1 MFGNDLYDHG
11 LHLFLDD
18 EEVQD
23 HPGFT
28 RKVQHPQRLQ
38 DPVLEPDRPWE
49 GRSVQLWGSVLHD
62 DEEDIFKMWY
72 LSHNDELQRHTGHGA
87 MCYATSKDGVSWDKP
102 DLGVV
107 SFDGS
112 TANNIV
118 YPPPGEAHDIDPW
131 GVIKDPLEQDES
143 RRYKLAGYRQLPAP
157 PDVPDETPDMDREAR
172 NAHRKIL
179 LDRIRDRHGMCAA
192 YSPDGIHWTVDD
204 TVLVPRAGDAG
215 SLVYDP
221 MARRYLATSRR
232 YETVM
237 DHFVIEWKRYRRVI
251 ALSTSD
257 DFVNWSPIKPILKPD
272 DFDHPED
279 QMYVMPPFVYGNQYI
294 GFIGMLHTVTEL
306 GPVQLATARDIDHWS
321 RVGRRE
327 EFLPVG
333 PPGSWDGAWTSLS
346 SNPPV
351 LKDDTLQ
358 MWYSGCP
365 QAHGTEGSGE
375 KYIGMATLRKDGFVA
390 MRCGIR
396 GGDLMTEPVEVTG
409 PRLSVN
415 AICLFGRLQIRVI
428 DDVSVPEGYDFADCN
443 ALERGDDT
451 DCPITWGDEHKDLS
465 PFVGKKIRLHIQAD
479 NATSFFSYRF
489 SGAP

>member
-1 MFGNDLYDHG
+1 MFGNDLYDPG

-18 EEVQD
+18 DDVQD
-23 HPGFT
+23 HPGFL

-49 GRSVQLWGSVLHD
+49 GESAEVWGSVLYD
-62 DEEDIFKMWY
+62 DEEGIFKMWY
-72 LSHNDELQRHTGHGA
+72 RVFDGTPR
-87 MCYATSKDGVSWDKP
+87 CYATSKDGVSWDKP

-118 YPPPGEAHDIDPW
+118 YPPPGDVHDLSIW

-157 PDVPDETPDMDREAR
+157 PDVPEETPDMDREAR
-172 NAHRKIL
+172 NARRKIL
-179 LDRIRDRHGMCAA
+179 FDRIRDRHGMCAA
-192 YSPDGIHWTVDD
+192 YSPDGIHWTADD
-204 TVLVPRAGDAG
+204 TVLVPRAGDNG

-279 QMYVMPPFVYGNQYI
+279 QLYVMPPFVYGNQYI
-294 GFIGMLHTVTEL
+294 GFIGMQHSTEL
-306 GPVQLATARDIDHWS
+306 GPVQLATARDINHWS

-333 PPGSWDGAWTSLS
+333 APGTWDGGWSTMSHS
-346 SNPPV
+346 PPV
-351 LKDDTLQ
+351 LKDGTLY
-358 MWYSGCP
+358 MWYTGSR
-365 QAHGTEGSGE
+365 QAHGTHDRFVSA
-375 KYIGMATLRKDGFVA
+375 IGMATLRKDGFVA
-390 MRCGIR
+390 LRCGIR

-415 AICLFGRLQIRVI
+415 AICLFGRVQIRVI

-443 ALERGDDT
+443 ALERRDDT
-451 DCPITWGDEHKDLS
+451 DCPITWGEGKRDLS
-465 PFVGKKIRLHIQAD
+465 PFVGKKVRLHIQAD
-479 NATSFFSYRF
+479 NATSLFSYRMG
-489 SGAP
+489 S

>member
-1 MFGNDLYDHG
+1 MFGNYLYDPG

-18 EEVQD
+18 DEVQD
-23 HPGFT
+23 HPDFT

-49 GRSVQLWGSVLHD
+49 GESAEVWGSVLYD
-62 DEEDIFKMWY
+62 DEEGIFKMWY
-72 LSHNDELQRHTGHGA
+72 RTFDGTPR
-87 MCYATSKDGVSWDKP
+87 CYATSKDGVSWDKP

-118 YPPPGEAHDIDPW
+118 YPPPSDVHDLSIW

-157 PDVPDETPDMDREAR
+157 PDVPEETPDMDREAR
-172 NAHRKIL
+172 NARRKIL
-179 LDRIRDRHGMCAA
+179 FDRIRDRHGMCAA
-192 YSPDGIHWTVDD
+192 YSPDGIHWTADD
-204 TVLVPRAGDAG
+204 TVLVPRAGDNG
-215 SLVYDP
+215 CLVYDP

-232 YETVM
+232 YQTVM

-279 QMYVMPPFVYGNQYI
+279 QLYVMPPFVYGNQYI
-294 GFIGMLHTVTEL
+294 GFIGMQHPTEL
-306 GPVQLATARDIDHWS
+306 GPVQLATARDINHWS

-333 PPGSWDGAWTSLS
+333 APGTWDGAWSTMSH
-346 SNPPV
+346 NPPV
-351 LKDDTLQ
+351 LKDGTLY
-358 MWYSGCP
+358 MWYTGSR
-365 QAHGTEGSGE
+365 QAHGTQDQFKSA
-375 KYIGMATLRKDGFVA
+375 IGMATLRKDGFVA
-390 MRCGIR
+390 LRCGIR
-396 GGDLMTEPVEVTG
+396 GGDLMTERVEVTG

-443 ALERGDDT
+443 ALERRDDT
-451 DCPITWGDEHKDLS
+451 DCPITWGDEKRDLS
-465 PFVGKKIRLHIQAD
+465 RFVGRKIRLHIQAD
-479 NATSFFSYRF
+479 NATSLFSYRIH
-489 SGAP
+489 